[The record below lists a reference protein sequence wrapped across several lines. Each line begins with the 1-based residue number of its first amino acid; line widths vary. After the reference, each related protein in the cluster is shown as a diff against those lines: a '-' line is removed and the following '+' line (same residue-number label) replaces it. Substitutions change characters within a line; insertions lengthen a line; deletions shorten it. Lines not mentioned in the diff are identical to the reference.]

1 MVFNT
6 GVFRP
11 AARAAKLYTA
21 RVQCR
26 SWRYMATRVSGA
38 RGGAPI
44 DDRDQARDQAR
55 DGSGGAV
62 VERLS
67 LKLATDQVG
76 ALSNLTVAVK
86 DSYDI
91 AGFPTGNGSPD
102 WLESHPVVTATA
114 PAVDKLLK
122 AGATVVAKTV
132 MDEMAYSIEG
142 QNHHYGTPLNPAS
155 PDRIPGGSSSGSAS
169 AVAQGLADIGL
180 GGDTGGSIRIPASF
194 CGLFGFRPTHGRVN
208 IAGSVPLAP
217 SFDTGGAHYDWRLPT
232 PSCAPGRLLTPNVF
246 CLLFARL
253 DDARR
258 RAADKGGRGPL
269 GRPQEA
275 AVDAHSVAGWNGRLR
290 LVLGRCSS
298 SAV

>member
-155 PDRIPGGSSSGSAS
+155 PDRIPGGLIVGQR
-169 AVAQGLADIGL
+169 VCRRPGL
-180 GGDTGGSIRIPASF
+180 GRY
-194 CGLFGFRPTHGRVN
+194 R
-208 IAGSVPLAP
+208 
-217 SFDTGGAHYDWRLPT
+217 
-232 PSCAPGRLLTPNVF
+232 
-246 CLLFARL
+246 
-253 DDARR
+253 ARR
-258 RAADKGGRGPL
+258 
-269 GRPQEA
+269 
-275 AVDAHSVAGWNGRLR
+275 
-290 LVLGRCSS
+290 
-298 SAV
+298 